1 MISLADRYIKTFK
14 KISRDVGGTKKTQ
27 IEILEIKTTKS
38 DLKNILDRINNKK
51 IHVIQRKQKREKRGT
66 KKRRNEH

>member
-1 MISLADRYIKTFK
+1 M
-14 KISRDVGGTKKTQ
+14 GGTKKTQ

-38 DLKNILDRINNKK
+38 ELKNILDRINNKK

-66 KKRRNEH
+66 KKRRNEQ